1 MPANKPPFD
10 GEWVRLK
17 GRVEYVRGV
26 TYKAAVDLH
35 EELDRGSYI
44 LLRANNI
51 QDGRLSF
58 DDVQYVDKSKVKPKQ
73 LLRKGDILICA
84 SSGSKSLVGKA
95 ALVENDMPITFGA
108 FCCALRPKTGESE
121 YLGHYFQSRQYRKA
135 IERACSGSNIN
146 NLKAASFESLIVPLY
161 SKTDMLSVVGVLD
174 ALVAQKRE
182 AESQLEL
189 LDTLVKSR
197 FVEMFGDPAENTMNW
212 DLIGL
217 ASLGSCKNGMNFK
230 SKESGIE
237 LPCLG
242 VGDFKDRSFINGVSE
257 MGRVHLDAMPAEGY
271 FLKDG
276 DIVFVRSNGNKK
288 LVGRCLA
295 VFPNGEKAVYSGFC
309 IRLRVES
316 DRVRIPYLI
325 WALRHPSM
333 RRQLFGRGANVQ
345 NLNQKLMAK
354 VKIPAPPLSEQDRF
368 LTFVAEVD
376 KSRFTI
382 QQKIEKLQ
390 TLYDSLAQE
399 YFG

>member
-1 MPANKPPFD
+1 MSANKPPFD
-10 GEWVRLK
+10 GEWLKLK

-73 LLRKGDILICA
+73 LLRKGDFLICA

-108 FCCALRPKTGESE
+108 FCCVLRPKTGESE

-174 ALVAQKRE
+174 ALVAQKRGT
-182 AESQLEL
+182 ESQLEL

-197 FVEMFGDPAENTMNW
+197 FVEIFGSYSNEFETTLQDISEFVTVGIANAATHAYVDSGVVMLRNLNVRENQLEDSDLVYIDPEFA
-212 DLIGL
+212 
-217 ASLGSCKNGMNFK
+217 AKYK
-230 SKESGIE
+230 K
-237 LPCLG
+237 
-242 VGDFKDRSFINGVSE
+242 KR
-257 MGRVHLDAMPAEGY
+257 
-271 FLKDG
+271 LKAG
-276 DIVFVRSNGNKK
+276 DILVTRTGYPGIACVVPKKYEGCQTFTTLIVRLRDDSPVTAEYVSQLINSPIGKEF
-288 LVGRCLA
+288 VGR
-295 VFPNGEKAVYSGFC
+295 FKAGSSQQNFGAT
-309 IRLRVES
+309 
-316 DRVRIPYLI
+316 
-325 WALRHPSM
+325 ALKMMPI
-333 RRQLFGRGANVQ
+333 G
-345 NLNQKLMAK
+345 
-354 VKIPAPPLSEQDRF
+354 IPPLALQQEF
-368 LTFVAEVD
+368 AAFVAEVD
-376 KSRFTI
+376 KSRFNLLKAYGSI
-382 QQKIEKLQ
+382 IALFRV
-390 TLYDSLAQE
+390 L
-399 YFG
+399 FP

>member
-1 MPANKPPFD
+1 M
-10 GEWVRLK
+10 RLK

-108 FCCALRPKTGESE
+108 FCCVLRPKTGESE

-174 ALVAQKRE
+174 ALVAQKRA

-197 FVEMFGDPAENTMNW
+197 FVEMFRDPVSNEMGWPASTIKETAIIYGDGPFGSNLKSSDYVDEGVRVIRLGNIQQGYFSEKDQSFVSYEKYEQLNRYKCSPGEIVIAT
-212 DLIGL
+212 
-217 ASLGSCKNGMNFK
+217 LGSP
-230 SKESGIE
+230 I
-237 LPCLG
+237 LRACL
-242 VGDFKDRSFINGVSE
+242 VPDSCDPSIHKADCMYYEVDRDRLVPTFAMCVIN
-257 MGRVHLDAMPAEGY
+257 
-271 FLKDG
+271 
-276 DIVFVRSNGNKK
+276 
-288 LVGRCLA
+288 
-295 VFPNGEKAVYSGFC
+295 
-309 IRLRVES
+309 
-316 DRVRIPYLI
+316 
-325 WALRHPSM
+325 HPSM
-333 RRQLFGRGANVQ
+333 LRRAAADVHGQTRGRINSTQTGA
-345 NLNQKLMAK
+345 LPMIL
-354 VKIPAPPLSEQDRF
+354 PPLALQQEFAS
-368 LTFVAEVD
+368 FVAEVD
-376 KSRFTI
+376 KSRFNLLKAYGSI
-382 QQKIEKLQ
+382 IALFRV
-390 TLYDSLAQE
+390 L
-399 YFG
+399 FP